1 MIRRPPRS
9 TLFPYT
15 TLFRSGR
22 EREHKGAHHNGG
34 ERGGS
39 GVQVVEHTEALGG
52 GQIDP
57 GLLARLADR
66 RDEEVGVGG
75 VVTAARQ
82 RGLTGPG
89 SVGALG
95 ATGQPR
101 LEPPWPLEQE
111 QGDRR

>member
-1 MIRRPPRS
+1 
-9 TLFPYT
+9 
-15 TLFRSGR
+15 
-22 EREHKGAHHNGG
+22 NGG

-82 RGLTGPG
+82 RDLTGPG
-89 SVGALG
+89 IVGALG
-95 ATGQPR
+95 ATDQQR
-101 LEPPWPLEQE
+101 LEPPRPLEE
-111 QGDRR
+111 DQGYRGGARPGRGLRLGAEVLPREPPG